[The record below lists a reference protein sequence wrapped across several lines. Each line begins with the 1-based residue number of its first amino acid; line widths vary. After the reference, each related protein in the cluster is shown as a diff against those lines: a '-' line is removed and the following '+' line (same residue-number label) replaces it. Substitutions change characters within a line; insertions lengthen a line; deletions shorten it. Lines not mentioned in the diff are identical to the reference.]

1 MPTRADV
8 AQRAKEILVDGL
20 RLDIAPEDIVD
31 GDPLFGEGLGL
42 DSIDVLEFVQ
52 LVEEEFGIPISDEEV
67 VREAF
72 SSISSLTDFLL
83 ARIDTKAAG

>member
-1 MPTRADV
+1 VPTRADV

-20 RLDIAPEDIVD
+20 RLDITPEEIVD
-31 GDPLFGEGLGL
+31 SDPIFGEGLGL

-83 ARIDTKAAG
+83 TRIDTKATG

>member
-20 RLDIAPEDIVD
+20 RLDITPEEIVD
-31 GDPLFGEGLGL
+31 SDPIFGEGLGL

-83 ARIDTKAAG
+83 TRIDTKATG

>member
-1 MPTRADV
+1 VPTRADV